1 MFAANDQ
8 EQNRWEN
15 DTVIA
20 SRAKTEGK
28 GKDEPAE
35 PDSQES
41 WQKLVARTTVVLSRR
56 CDFVGECFCKIRA
69 WFMLD
74 RVLSKRGLPVEDFAF
89 L

>member
-1 MFAANDQ
+1 MFAASDQ

-15 DTVIA
+15 DTVSA

-41 WQKLVARTTVVLSRR
+41 WQKLVEQLLPTIA
-56 CDFVGECFCKIRA
+56 CKKI
-69 WFMLD
+69 
-74 RVLSKRGLPVEDFAF
+74 S
-89 L
+89 